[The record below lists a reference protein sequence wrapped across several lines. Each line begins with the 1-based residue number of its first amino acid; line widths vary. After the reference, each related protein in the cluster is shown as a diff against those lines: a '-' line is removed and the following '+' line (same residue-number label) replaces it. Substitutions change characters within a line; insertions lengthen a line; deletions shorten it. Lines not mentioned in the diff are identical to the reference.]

1 MNHQNE
7 QDSDSEICQ
16 NEQQVQKQQLPHAAG
31 EKRRLISRISKP
43 STRMENER
51 QSCDRV
57 TNKSKQICREQKQK
71 DLNQQVVSNKINLSK
86 KKSKTLK
93 ERTCVICL
101 EDMDAKDANETKLNC
116 CQHTFCYDCI
126 KMWLNTNCD
135 HLCPHCRKIILNITH
150 KDKHGKEK
158 TEEFE
163 SFNSEMDEI
172 CERCFLPI

>member
-1 MNHQNE
+1 M
-7 QDSDSEICQ
+7 
-16 NEQQVQKQQLPHAAG
+16 
-31 EKRRLISRISKP
+31 
-43 STRMENER
+43 
-51 QSCDRV
+51 
-57 TNKSKQICREQKQK
+57 
-71 DLNQQVVSNKINLSK
+71 
-86 KKSKTLK
+86 
-93 ERTCVICL
+93 ICL

-126 KMWLNTNCD
+126 KMWLNTNND